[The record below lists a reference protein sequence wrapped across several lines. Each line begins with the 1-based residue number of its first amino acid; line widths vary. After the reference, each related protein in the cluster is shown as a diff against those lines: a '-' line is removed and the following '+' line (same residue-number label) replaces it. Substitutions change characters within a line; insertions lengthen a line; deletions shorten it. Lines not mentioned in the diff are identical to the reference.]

1 MGFAVAKAGR
11 PDHSLH
17 MVTVPVIP
25 APLQIH
31 GVSLICRRDGRFL
44 LVERGKEQW
53 KGWIAYPGGSIE
65 AGETP
70 EEAAIRELKEE
81 TALDAGSLSHVITV
95 DLALEGK
102 AYAKSYFLSVYRAL
116 DVSGIEQ
123 AGDDAAAIHW
133 LTIEEMTSA
142 NVTDST
148 LDVARSVAEIEDAS
162 GAHSVS
168 P

>member
-1 MGFAVAKAGR
+1 
-11 PDHSLH
+11 

-25 APLQIH
+25 TPVQIH
-31 GVSLICRRDGRFL
+31 GVSLICRRNGRFL
-44 LVERGKEQW
+44 LVERGKEPW
-53 KGWIAYPGGSIE
+53 KGWLAFPGGGIE

-70 EEAAIRELKEE
+70 EQAALRELKEE

-102 AYAKSYFLSVYRAL
+102 AYAKSYFLSVFRAL
-116 DVSGIEQ
+116 DISGVEQ

-133 LTIEEMTSA
+133 LTIEEMAEA

-148 LDVARSVAEIEDAS
+148 VDVARSVAEAEDHSGNLEVALLAS
-162 GAHSVS
+162 QKQLEGKV
-168 P
+168 

>member
-1 MGFAVAKAGR
+1 
-11 PDHSLH
+11 

-25 APLQIH
+25 APLHIH

-44 LVERGKEQW
+44 LVERGKEPW
-53 KGWIAYPGGSIE
+53 KGWLAFPGGSIE

-70 EEAAIRELKEE
+70 EEAAVRELKEE
-81 TALDAGSLSHVITV
+81 TALNAGALSHVITV

-102 AYAKSYFLSVYRAL
+102 AYAKSYFLSVYRAF

-133 LTIEEMTSA
+133 LSVEEMASA

-148 LDVARSVAEIEDAS
+148 LDVARSVAQAEDNRTS
-162 GAHSVS
+162 
-168 P
+168 